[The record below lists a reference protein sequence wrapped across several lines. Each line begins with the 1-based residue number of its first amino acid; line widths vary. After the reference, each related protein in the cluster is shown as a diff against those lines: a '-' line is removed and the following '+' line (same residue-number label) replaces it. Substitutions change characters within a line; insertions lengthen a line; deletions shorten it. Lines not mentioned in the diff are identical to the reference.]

1 MKYLVSFLSF
11 LIFIILVIIYFKISE
26 PVIIKEQGKN
36 SEKKLSFEKA
46 EVLIPKNIYSFPA
59 RILFM
64 KVDFKKFKYVIIY
77 KVIIKNFDKYALF
90 NIKTILDEYNVPYSL
105 YKGKKEEIYIFF
117 KNLYEANNVL
127 NLFKEYNFNIKIQ
140 KIKKRI

>member
-11 LIFIILVIIYFKISE
+11 LIFVVLIIIYFKISG
-26 PVIIKEQGKN
+26 PVAIKKQGKN

-59 RILFM
+59 RILYM
-64 KVDFKKFKYVIIY
+64 KVDFKKFTYVIIY
-77 KVIIKNFDKYALF
+77 KVIIKNFDKYGLF
-90 NIKTILDEYNVPYSL
+90 NIKTILDEYNVSYSL
-105 YKGKKEEIYIFF
+105 YRGKREEIYIFF